1 MNHAAAGAMI
11 VKAWR
16 LEGPVGESIIHHHT
30 YMEYTGPHRDVLFSI
45 AAANR
50 FASIMEIGFS
60 GDRYPEKTDNLVW
73 ETLGV
78 NRDVFDGIEATVSAE
93 IEKAKIFLRL

>member
-1 MNHAAAGAMI
+1 MI
-11 VKAWR
+11 VKAWK
-16 LEGPVGESIIHHHT
+16 LEGPVGETIINHHT
-30 YMEYTGPHRDVLFSI
+30 YMDYTGDHKDILFSI

-78 NRDVFDGIEATVSAE
+78 NYDVFEGIEKTVSEE
-93 IEKAKIFLRL
+93 IEKAHVFLKL